1 MKKPTLRFIT
11 VTLAAAGLLSAE
23 VPGVIAIRN
32 ARIHTASGPV
42 ITGGT
47 VVIRD
52 GLIAAVGTGAAIPAD
67 AWVVEGNALS
77 VYPGLIDALSRW
89 GIPGAP
95 APAGGTGRF
104 ATPPGPSPLA
114 DPSPGPAPG
123 PTPSPAT
130 TGPPAMGP
138 EDRPSN
144 TSWVN
149 AQDLVRSSDRGITSA
164 RSAGFTTAITY
175 PTTGIFAGQGAAIN
189 LAGDKPGQMVVA
201 APTGLYLSLN
211 ARSFSSFP
219 GSLMGVIAYIRQV
232 YLDADHYQAAQKEYA
247 ASPRGRRR
255 PDYDR
260 ALEGVLG
267 APRILLP
274 ATRNVE
280 IERMLRFAADLKRPA
295 ILYGGHEAYRS
306 ADALK
311 NAGAP
316 ILIDLKWPE
325 APRELDPERR
335 DSLRTLEMREKA
347 PGAPAV
353 LAKAGV
359 RFAFY
364 SGGVERP
371 ADLRGAVRKAITAGL
386 TEEQALRALTLTP
399 AEIYGVADRI
409 GSIEIGKIANLVITD
424 GNLFDESSKIKFVL
438 IDGVKY
444 DPVTEPAG
452 PAQGSAR
459 TEVVQ

>member
-1 MKKPTLRFIT
+1 MKKTILRLIT
-11 VTLAAAGLLSAE
+11 MTLAAAGLVPAE

-32 ARIHTASGPV
+32 ARIHTAAGPD
-42 ITGGT
+42 IEGGT
-47 VVIRD
+47 VLIRD
-52 GLIAAVGTGAAIPAD
+52 GLISAVGTNVAIPGD
-67 AWVVEGNALS
+67 AWVVEGNGLS
-77 VYPGLIDALSRW
+77 VYPGLIDALSKW
-89 GIPGAP
+89 GIPSNGAP
-95 APAGGTGRF
+95 APTGGGGRF
-104 ATPPGPSPLA
+104 ASPPGPGPLA
-114 DPSPGPAPG
+114 DPTPAPA
-123 PTPSPAT
+123 PS
-130 TGPPAMGP
+130 TGPVAMGP

-149 AQDLVRSSDRGITSA
+149 AQDLVRSSDRSIVSA
-164 RSAGFTTAITY
+164 RSAGFTTAVTY

-211 ARSFSSFP
+211 VRSFSSFP

-232 YLDADHYQAAQKEYA
+232 YLDADYYQAAQKAYA
-247 ASPRGRRR
+247 ASPRGKRR

-260 ALEGVLG
+260 ALEGVL
-267 APRILLP
+267 ATPRILLP

-280 IERMLRFAADLKRPA
+280 IERMLHFAAELKRPA

-306 ADALK
+306 TDALK
-311 NAGAP
+311 KAGVP
-316 ILIDLKWPE
+316 LLVDLKWPE
-325 APRELDPERR
+325 APREADPDHQ
-335 DSLRTLEMREKA
+335 DSLRTLEMRELA
-347 PGAPAV
+347 PGVPAR

-359 RFAFY
+359 QFALY

-371 ADLRGAVRKAITAGL
+371 ADLRAAVRKAITAGL

-409 GSIEIGKIANLVITD
+409 GSIEPGKIANLVITD
-424 GNLFDESSKIKFVL
+424 GNLFAESSKIKFVL

-444 DPVTEPAG
+444 EPVPEPAG
-452 PAQGSAR
+452 PASGATR
-459 TEVVQ
+459 PEVIQ